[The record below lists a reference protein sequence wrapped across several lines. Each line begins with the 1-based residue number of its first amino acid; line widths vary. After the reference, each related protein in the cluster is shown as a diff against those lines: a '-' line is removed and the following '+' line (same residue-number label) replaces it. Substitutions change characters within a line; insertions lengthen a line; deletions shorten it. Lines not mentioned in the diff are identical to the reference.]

1 MTHAEIAGAGLCGIS
16 TALLLRQAGWSVR
29 VHEQASSVRE
39 IGAGIVL
46 HEGACSVFEHLGLID
61 EIQEQGVLLDG
72 SAALDSDGRVLADR
86 ELDGEFRQIALP
98 RQTLMG
104 LLLRAA
110 EALDVEIV
118 TGSKAIAA
126 RPDGTLVVD
135 GDKEFHADLVVAA
148 DGFHSAVRDSLKLTA
163 KKISRTN
170 GATRALVKWESGES
184 RTVLREYWST
194 DKRVGVIP
202 VGDGLTYCY
211 LSSPETDRR
220 ATAVPI
226 DVAHWSAA
234 FPGVPRELFELLSR
248 ADARHDSYAYVKP
261 RAWAKGSVAIVGD
274 ALNALPPSLGLGVS
288 LGLRNA
294 RLMVDAIT
302 SGVDVVTALQQWE
315 AKARPDTEWIQNWS
329 LRRERLAHNLPSP
342 LAYVRSRMISRSNGM
357 RGWSRNGKSFDGALV
372 T

>member
-86 ELDGEFRQIALP
+86 ELGGEFRQIALP
-98 RQTLMG
+98 RQTLMS

-110 EALDVEIV
+110 EALGVEIV

-126 RPDGTLVVD
+126 RPEGALVVGDGT
-135 GDKEFHADLVVAA
+135 EFPADLVVAA
-148 DGFHSAVRDSLKLTA
+148 DGFHSAVRDSLGLTA

-170 GATRALVKWESGES
+170 GATRALVNWESGES

-202 VGDGLTYCY
+202 VGEGLTYCY
-211 LSSPETDRR
+211 LSSQEADRR

-234 FPGVPRELFELLSR
+234 FPGVPRELFELL
-248 ADARHDSYAYVKP
+248 AQAEDARHDSYAYVKP
-261 RAWAKGSVAIVGD
+261 RAWARGRVAVVGD

-294 RLMVDAIT
+294 RLMVDAI
-302 SGVDVVTALQQWE
+302 SGGDVVAALRHWE